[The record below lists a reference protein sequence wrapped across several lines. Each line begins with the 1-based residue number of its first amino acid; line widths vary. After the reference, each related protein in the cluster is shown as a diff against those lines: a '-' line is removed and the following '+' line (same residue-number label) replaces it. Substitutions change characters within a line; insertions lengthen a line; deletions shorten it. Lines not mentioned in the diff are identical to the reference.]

1 MAVRGEITFECDT
14 PTCHAEIVV
23 TAERARELGDIEH
36 DIWDEGWQV
45 GRPKQAKRIVCPDC
59 VKEGK

>member
-23 TAERARELGDIEH
+23 TAERAREVGDIAH
-36 DIWDEGWQV
+36 DIWDEGWRV
-45 GRPKQAKRIVCPDC
+45 GVPGDAKRIICPAC